1 MENDELKNTNEEAIE
16 PSSDS
21 GDISEQ
27 ELPNEEKKEESND
40 EKIQELFSDY
50 VMKMP
55 ESEKPQE
62 EVITDPNRPAHRS
75 QRIAAGLI
83 DLCLLFLSVWGL
95 YRAFIS
101 SGLGDS
107 LRQESIRMQRVADQY
122 KLVTLLPDSEETYGY
137 KLYEGEEGYD
147 DEKYQN
153 YIVYPDVEGR
163 NYKVINYPGVTD
175 ELAAAY
181 EKAVTN
187 DQTYKSSLFNYQM
200 CDFGI
205 IALAGG
211 ISETVLFLVIPL
223 LNKNRATLGKLS
235 AGLQVINSKYIVR
248 AKWYQMTGRYLWVY
262 AVESALPLLFLPSVG
277 FLSNTIMT
285 FTVVPIVLFLIT
297 LTNKDRRTLHDFV
310 CRTRVIDKRTFVP
323 LDEQ

>member
-1 MENDELKNTNEEAIE
+1 MENDELKNNNEEVLE

-55 ESEKPQE
+55 ESEKDPE
-62 EVITDPNRPAHRS
+62 EPVIETPNRPAHWS

-147 DEKYQN
+147 D
-153 YIVYPDVEGR
+153 DFS
-163 NYKVINYPGVTD
+163 T
-175 ELAAAY
+175 
-181 EKAVTN
+181 AVTI
-187 DQTYKSSLFNYQM
+187 TSSCEGLLVPPSHNMVIYAM
-200 CDFGI
+200 S
-205 IALAGG
+205 AGG
-211 ISETVLFLVIPL
+211 ISIVPSVTQICVICVCNIQSQCL
-223 LNKNRATLGKLS
+223 TINVVVHNCNATIKSGVCNSQRAIRRCNVVATCCDILAIS
-235 AGLQVINSKYIVR
+235 VVVFDNNSKFVI
-248 AKWYQMTGRYLWVY
+248 
-262 AVESALPLLFLPSVG
+262 SS
-277 FLSNTIMT
+277 SNCCYSSCERICCNIAT
-285 FTVVPIVLFLIT
+285 
-297 LTNKDRRTLHDFV
+297 
-310 CRTRVIDKRTFVP
+310 C
-323 LDEQ
+323 